1 MDMCYIINECDL
13 IIFGG
18 LLMIKKVAI
27 IGLGA
32 IGASVGEQIVGKGY
46 DLKIVADR
54 ERIERY
60 EEAGVYVNDKIV
72 EFEYIEPEKGEIMDM
87 VLVCTKFHNLANAV
101 EDMKKFVGDN
111 TIIISLLNGIDSER
125 IIGES
130 YGIDKLI
137 YSYINKISGVKE
149 GNRINRGAKG
159 IIHIGSVNQI
169 KDAKLNEV
177 VAFFESCNIQH
188 ENEDNII
195 KSLWWK
201 LMLNVGVNQL
211 AAITGA
217 TYGVVV
223 EFLEAKNM
231 MKLAMMEVVEISKK
245 LETGLSEED
254 MNSCFS
260 NFDNLP
266 YGGKPSMLQDIE
278 NKRKTEVEIFSG
290 RIIEMGKETGIHTP
304 VNEFLYNAIRLMEKR
319 Y

>member
-1 MDMCYIINECDL
+1 
-13 IIFGG
+13 
-18 LLMIKKVAI
+18 MIKKIAI

-54 ERIERY
+54 DRVERY
-60 EEAGVYVNDKIV
+60 EKSGIFVNEKKMA
-72 EFEYIEPEKGEIMDM
+72 FEYITPEDGEVMD
-87 VLVCTKFHNLANAV
+87 LIIVCTKFHNLSDAV
-101 EDMKKFVGDN
+101 LDMKKLVGKN
-111 TIIISLLNGIDSER
+111 TIIISLLNGIDSEK
-125 IIGES
+125 IIGKT
-130 YGIDKLI
+130 YGMDKII

-159 IIHIGSVNQI
+159 IIHIGAVKEI
-169 KDAKLNEV
+169 
-177 VAFFESCNIQH
+177 
-188 ENEDNII
+188 DNIKVKELAELFKACDITHVIEDDVI

-223 EFLEAKNM
+223 EFQEAKNM
-231 MKLAMMEVVEISKK
+231 MGAAMLEVVKISKSMG
-245 LETGLSEED
+245 TGLTEDD

-278 NKRKTEVEIFSG
+278 NKRKTEVEMFAG
-290 RIIEMGKETGIHTP
+290 RVVEMGMETGIPTP
-304 VNEFLYNAIRLMEKR
+304 INYFLYNAIILIEKR
-319 Y
+319 YRQKF